1 MKKIDAV
8 AVSGIQER
16 VANAA
21 SLASVISSAVY
32 EGDSLMEDIGASCMV
47 LFDYIDRTADIIDG
61 LLERDSDSGTSGT
74 ESR

>member
-1 MKKIDAV
+1 MKKVDATVV
-8 AVSGIQER
+8 AGIHER

-21 SLASVISSAVY
+21 SLANVISSAVY
-32 EGDSLMEDIGASCMV
+32 EGDSFSEDIGASCMV

-61 LLERDSDSGTSGT
+61 LLERDSDSGTPGT